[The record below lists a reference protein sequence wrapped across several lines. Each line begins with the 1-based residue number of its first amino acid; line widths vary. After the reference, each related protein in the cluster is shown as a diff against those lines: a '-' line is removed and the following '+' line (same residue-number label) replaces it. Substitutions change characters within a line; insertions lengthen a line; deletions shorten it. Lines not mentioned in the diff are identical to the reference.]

1 MDDQLSHRHLHDL
14 AMSARLYARSKG
26 LALVAQGVV
35 FMVGVLP
42 LLYTLREA
50 VGLGM
55 AQAGGLYAAS
65 AAFFLFTVWVGLKL
79 VPDAVDRAYYM
90 RIGDAHAAPR
100 ETPDWARFLAPC
112 CLLAPIAAVGM
123 GFMDAWQGTVL
134 ALSLFGLHMYVVG
147 RFVLGEPATEMI
159 GAVTVLL
166 GGLVAAAPQFAL
178 MPQSVGAAPW
188 LTALLHAQGAAL
200 SIVGWL
206 GVAWGVSSIAVH
218 AYNRW
223 LFSEIGRLSGG
234 YRDR

>member
-1 MDDQLSHRHLHDL
+1 MDDPILDRRLHDL
-14 AMSARLYARSKG
+14 AISARLYARSKG
-26 LALVAQGVV
+26 LALMGQGVV

-50 VGLGM
+50 GELVVS
-55 AQAGGLYAAS
+55 QAGGLYAAS

-100 ETPDWARFLAPC
+100 TTPDWARFLAPC
-112 CLLAPIAAVGM
+112 CVLAPIAAAGM
-123 GFMDAWQGTVL
+123 GFVDAWQGTVL
-134 ALSLFGLHMYVVG
+134 ALSLFGLYMYVVG

-166 GGLVAAAPQFAL
+166 SGIVAAAPQLAL
-178 MPQSVGAAPW
+178 LPQEAVGAPW

-206 GVAWGVSSIAVH
+206 GVAWAVSSIAVH

-223 LFSEIGRLSGG
+223 LFGEIGRLSGG
-234 YRDR
+234 YRDQ